1 MTPNPAETMTLF
13 SGIWTPD
20 LTWENSA
27 LLREA
32 LDDRFLGFWI
42 YEHDGDFPE
51 NRETKDDVEAL
62 VAEIQRR
69 NSDPE
74 LISVVRQDAMFM
86 RGHPYRGGKPVEEL
100 TPRLAALRVLEETLY
115 TQVRALDEESLDDPV
130 PTSRVYSQVP
140 GLFAELTPKDH
151 LFPLSPEAI
160 DTEVRSDDRVF
171 LHGEWALFPSPY
183 VREHRELVGSLARLG
198 YEGNDVQ
205 IALDA
210 NRLLGKADRPS
221 IGLKDYWYGIKV
233 TMKDIDDPHVR
244 GHLQYA
250 RRFDQH
256 TSLDPLAVDPLLLLD
271 VDISVANNLK
281 TFSIEETVPPNG
293 RGTERFILNR
303 FMHSIRDMDRR
314 TWIHIDG
321 AVKAYP
327 RETYEASFEH
337 PTASKGEV
345 THYRKLWRVDGD
357 FGHEVWGGLLAYHF
371 RGNELVAECFGDWT
385 G

>member
-1 MTPNPAETMTLF
+1 MTLF
-13 SGIWTPD
+13 SEIWTPD

-27 LLREA
+27 LLREG

-42 YEHDGDFPE
+42 YEKDGDFAE

-69 NSDPE
+69 NSASE
-74 LISVVRQDAMFM
+74 LLSVVSQDEMSM
-86 RGHPYRGGKPVEEL
+86 GGHPYRGGEPVEEL

-115 TQVRALDEESLDDPV
+115 VKIQALDEQGLDVPV

-140 GLFAELTPKDH
+140 GLFAQLTPKDH

-183 VREHRELVGSLARLG
+183 VREHRELVASLARLS
-198 YEGNDVQ
+198 YEGNAVQ
-205 IALDA
+205 IAIDA
-210 NRLLGKADRPS
+210 NRLLRKADRPS
-221 IGLKDYWYGIKV
+221 IGLKDYWHGIMV
-233 TMKDIDDPHVR
+233 TMEDIDDPHVH
-244 GHLQYA
+244 GHLRYA

-256 TSLDPLAVDPLLLLD
+256 TALNPYAVDPLLLLD
-271 VDISVANNLK
+271 VDISVDENLK
-281 TFSIEETVPPNG
+281 TFSIEETVPPTG
-293 RGTERFILNR
+293 RGTEQFVVNR
-303 FMHSIRDMDRR
+303 YMHSIRDMERGAW
-314 TWIHIDG
+314 THIDG

-337 PTASKGEV
+337 PTASKGEA

-357 FGHEVWGGLLAYHF
+357 FGHEIWGGLLAYHF
-371 RGNELVAECFGDWT
+371 RGNELVAECFGEWT